1 MIEDFLKYLRKV
13 EPIRNNR
20 IARPNLQT
28 LLRYSQQ
35 VVETALKI
43 KIRERNN
50 QCERSIY

>member
-1 MIEDFLKYLRKV
+1 MIEDLKKLNLRKV

-20 IARPNLQT
+20 IAGPNLQT

-35 VVETALKI
+35 VVKTALKR

-50 QCERSIY
+50 QYK